1 MPQQL
6 LLHVGYHK
14 TATSWMQ
21 QRLFR
26 NEHGYHQIARH
37 QEVWDHVVSPHGLM
51 FDPDGMRDAIRDGM
65 SAMPPGM
72 VPVISS
78 EILSGH
84 PFFGG
89 MGSDDY
95 ARRLKA
101 IAPNAKILIT
111 IRSQMRALTSIYMQY
126 LFRGGTMSPELF
138 FDGDPDLGFHGFRSE
153 HFEYHRLIGLYQSL
167 FGPDNV
173 HVVTQEGLKADM
185 DASMRG
191 LAAFAGNRLF
201 DGVLPTH
208 RKAYS
213 PSYPEY
219 AVPVLRRI
227 NKLQRSVL
235 NPAPLLYV
243 GTTPLGLYR
252 IAGQILRRPPF
263 AAALGSRRPISAL
276 VKRRFTARYDESNQ
290 ALAGLI
296 GHCVDLSEYGVA
308 GTPYATPTRHLVAA
322 E

>member
-1 MPQQL
+1 MRAVIRETLKTMP
-6 LLHVGYHK
+6 
-14 TATSWMQ
+14 S
-21 QRLFR
+21 
-26 NEHGYHQIARH
+26 
-37 QEVWDHVVSPHGLM
+37 
-51 FDPDGMRDAIRDGM
+51 
-65 SAMPPGM
+65 GM

-95 ARRLKA
+95 AHRLKA
-101 IAPNAKILIT
+101 IAPGANILIT
-111 IRSQMRALTSIYMQY
+111 IRSQMRALTSVYMQY
-126 LFRGGTMSPELF
+126 LFRGGTMNPELF
-138 FDGDPDLGFHGFRSE
+138 FDGDPDLGFHGFRPE

-167 FGPDNV
+167 FGPENV
-173 HVVTQEGLKADM
+173 HVVTQEGLKSDM
-185 DASMRG
+185 DASTRG
-191 LAAFAGNRLF
+191 LAVFAGNQMF

-208 RKAYS
+208 REAHS
-213 PSYPEY
+213 LSYPEY

-252 IAGQILRRPPF
+252 VAGQILRRPLF
-263 AAALGSRRPISAL
+263 SGALGSRRPVSAL
-276 VKRRFTARYDESNQ
+276 VRRRFTGRYDESNQ

-296 GHCVDLSEYGVA
+296 GHCVDLSDYGVA
-308 GTPYATPTRHLVAA
+308 GTPYATPIRHLTAA